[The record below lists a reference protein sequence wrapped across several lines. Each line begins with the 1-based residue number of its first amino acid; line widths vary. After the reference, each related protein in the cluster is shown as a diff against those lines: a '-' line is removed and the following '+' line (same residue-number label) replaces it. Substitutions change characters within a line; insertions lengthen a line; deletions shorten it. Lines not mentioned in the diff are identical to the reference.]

1 MMASTAYALA
11 VISRLLYL
19 VSMQYHMHVCVS
31 SAKNLKRG
39 AKLHE
44 NNFKPLLIP
53 LIILFAVATL
63 DQVTKIWAINYLSQA
78 GSVKVLGD
86 FFMLTLVYNE
96 GGALGSNLGPS
107 LVYLIISILILG
119 LVLFYIYNHR
129 DSKSLSFSLSFIAGG
144 ALGNII
150 DRLRIG
156 KVVDWI
162 DIDFIDLNLFGYQLD
177 RWWTFNIAD
186 AAISCAIV
194 FILAGLFFSNT
205 KFGQRDNNK
214 QLVDTKK

>member
-1 MMASTAYALA
+1 
-11 VISRLLYL
+11 
-19 VSMQYHMHVCVS
+19 MHVCVL
-31 SAKNLKRG
+31 SAKNLKRDT
-39 AKLHE
+39 KLNE
-44 NNFKPLLIP
+44 NNFKPLVIP
-53 LIILFAVATL
+53 LIILFTVVAL
-63 DQVTKIWAINYLSQA
+63 DQITKIWAVNYLSQVA
-78 GSVKVLGD
+78 SVKVLGE

-107 LVYLIISILILG
+107 LAYLIVSILIFG
-119 LVLFYIYNHR
+119 MVLFYIYSHR

-156 KVVDWI
+156 KVIDWI
-162 DIDFIDLNLFGYQLD
+162 DFDFIDINLFGYQLD

-194 FILAGLFFSNT
+194 FILAGLFFSET
-205 KFGQRDNNK
+205 KLGQLDNNK
-214 QLVDTKK
+214 QLADRK

>member
-1 MMASTAYALA
+1 
-11 VISRLLYL
+11 
-19 VSMQYHMHVCVS
+19 MHGCVS

-53 LIILFAVATL
+53 LIILFTVTAL
-63 DQVTKIWAINYLSQA
+63 DQVTKIWAVNYLSQA
-78 GSVKVLGD
+78 GSVKVLGE

-107 LVYLIISILILG
+107 IAYLIVSILIFA
-119 LVLFYIYNHR
+119 LVLFYIYSHR
-129 DSKSLSFSLSFIAGG
+129 DSKSQSFALSFIAGG

-162 DIDFIDLNLFGYQLD
+162 DFDFIDLNLFGYQLD

-194 FILAGLFFSNT
+194 FILAELFFSNT
-205 KFGQRDNNK
+205 KLSQLDNNK
-214 QLVDTKK
+214 QLADTNE

>member
-1 MMASTAYALA
+1 
-11 VISRLLYL
+11 
-19 VSMQYHMHVCVS
+19 MHVCVS

-39 AKLHE
+39 IKLNE
-44 NNFKPLLIP
+44 NNFKPLLVP
-53 LIILFAVATL
+53 LIILFTVVAL
-63 DQVTKIWAINYLSQA
+63 DQVTKIWAVNYLSQV
-78 GSVKVLGD
+78 GSVKVLGE

-107 LVYLIISILILG
+107 LAYLIVSILIFG
-119 LVLFYIYNHR
+119 MVLFYIYSHR
-129 DSKSLSFSLSFIAGG
+129 DSKSLSFSLSFIAAG

-156 KVVDWI
+156 KVIDWI
-162 DIDFIDLNLFGYQLD
+162 DFDFIDINIFGYQLN

-194 FILAGLFFSNT
+194 FILAGLFFSET
-205 KFGQRDNNK
+205 KLGQLDNNK
-214 QLVDTKK
+214 QVADRKE

>member
-1 MMASTAYALA
+1 
-11 VISRLLYL
+11 
-19 VSMQYHMHVCVS
+19 MHVCVS

-39 AKLHE
+39 IKLNE
-44 NNFKPLLIP
+44 NNFKPLLVP
-53 LIILFAVATL
+53 LIILFTVVAL
-63 DQVTKIWAINYLSQA
+63 DQVTKIWAVNYLSQV
-78 GSVKVLGD
+78 GSVKVLGE

-107 LVYLIISILILG
+107 LAYLIVSILIFG
-119 LVLFYIYNHR
+119 MVLFYIYSHR
-129 DSKSLSFSLSFIAGG
+129 DSKSLSFSLSFIAAG

-156 KVVDWI
+156 KVIDWI
-162 DIDFIDLNLFGYQLD
+162 DFDFIDINIFGYQLN

-194 FILAGLFFSNT
+194 FILAGLFFSKT
-205 KFGQRDNNK
+205 KLGQLDNNK
-214 QLVDTKK
+214 QVADRKE

>member
-1 MMASTAYALA
+1 
-11 VISRLLYL
+11 
-19 VSMQYHMHVCVS
+19 MHVCVS

-39 AKLHE
+39 IELNE
-44 NNFKPLLIP
+44 NNFKPLLVP
-53 LIILFAVATL
+53 LIILFTVVAL
-63 DQVTKIWAINYLSQA
+63 DQVTKIWAVNYLSQV
-78 GSVKVLGD
+78 GSVKVLGE

-107 LVYLIISILILG
+107 LAYLIVSILIFG
-119 LVLFYIYNHR
+119 MVLFYIYSHR
-129 DSKSLSFSLSFIAGG
+129 DSKSLSFSLSFIAAG

-156 KVVDWI
+156 KVIDWI
-162 DIDFIDLNLFGYQLD
+162 DFDFIDINIFGYQLN

-194 FILAGLFFSNT
+194 FILAGLFFSET
-205 KFGQRDNNK
+205 KLGQLDNNK
-214 QLVDTKK
+214 QVADRKE

>member
-1 MMASTAYALA
+1 
-11 VISRLLYL
+11 
-19 VSMQYHMHVCVS
+19 MHVCVS

-39 AKLHE
+39 IKLNE
-44 NNFKPLLIP
+44 NNFKPLLVP
-53 LIILFAVATL
+53 LIILFTVVAL
-63 DQVTKIWAINYLSQA
+63 DQVTKIWAVNYLSQV
-78 GSVKVLGD
+78 GSVKVLGE

-107 LVYLIISILILG
+107 LAYLIVSILIFG
-119 LVLFYIYNHR
+119 MVLFYIYSHR
-129 DSKSLSFSLSFIAGG
+129 DSKSLSFSLSFIAAG

-156 KVVDWI
+156 KVIDWI
-162 DIDFIDLNLFGYQLD
+162 DFDFIDINIFGYQLN

-194 FILAGLFFSNT
+194 FILAGLFFTNT
-205 KFGQRDNNK
+205 KFDQPDYNQ
-214 QLVDTKK
+214 QLVDRKE

>member
-1 MMASTAYALA
+1 
-11 VISRLLYL
+11 
-19 VSMQYHMHVCVS
+19 MHVCVS

-39 AKLHE
+39 IKLNE
-44 NNFKPLLIP
+44 NNFKPLLVP
-53 LIILFAVATL
+53 LIILFTVVAL
-63 DQVTKIWAINYLSQA
+63 DQVTKIWAVNYLSQV
-78 GSVKVLGD
+78 GSVKVLGE

-107 LVYLIISILILG
+107 LAYLIVSILIFG
-119 LVLFYIYNHR
+119 MVLFYIYSHR
-129 DSKSLSFSLSFIAGG
+129 DSKSLSFSLSFIAAG

-156 KVVDWI
+156 KVIDWI
-162 DIDFIDLNLFGYQLD
+162 DFDFIDINILGYQLN

-194 FILAGLFFSNT
+194 FILVGLFFSET
-205 KFGQRDNNK
+205 KLGQLDSNK
-214 QLVDTKK
+214 QVADRKE

>member
-1 MMASTAYALA
+1 
-11 VISRLLYL
+11 
-19 VSMQYHMHVCVS
+19 MHVCVS

-39 AKLHE
+39 IKLNE
-44 NNFKPLLIP
+44 NNFKPLLVP
-53 LIILFAVATL
+53 LIILFTVVAL
-63 DQVTKIWAINYLSQA
+63 DQVTKIWAVNYLSQV
-78 GSVKVLGD
+78 GSVKVLGE

-107 LVYLIISILILG
+107 LAYLIVSILIFG
-119 LVLFYIYNHR
+119 MVLFYIYSHR
-129 DSKSLSFSLSFIAGG
+129 DSKSLSFSLSFIAAG

-156 KVVDWI
+156 KVIDWI
-162 DIDFIDLNLFGYQLD
+162 DFDFIDINIFGYQLN

-194 FILAGLFFSNT
+194 FILAGLFFSET
-205 KFGQRDNNK
+205 KLGQLDNNK
-214 QLVDTKK
+214 QAADRKE

>member
-1 MMASTAYALA
+1 
-11 VISRLLYL
+11 
-19 VSMQYHMHVCVS
+19 MHVCVS

-39 AKLHE
+39 AKLHV
-44 NNFKPLLIP
+44 NNFKSLLIP
-53 LIILFAVATL
+53 LIILFTVAAL
-63 DQVTKIWAINYLSQA
+63 DQLSKIWAVNYLSQA
-78 GSVKVLGD
+78 GSVKVLGE

-107 LVYLIISILILG
+107 LAYLIVSILIFA
-119 LVLFYIYNHR
+119 LVLFYIYSHR
-129 DSKSLSFSLSFIAGG
+129 DSKSLSFALSFIAGG

-162 DIDFIDLNLFGYQLD
+162 DFDFIDLNLFGYQLN
-177 RWWTFNIAD
+177 RWWTFNVAD

-205 KFGQRDNNK
+205 KSGQPDNNK
-214 QLVDTKK
+214 QLVDTKE

>member
-1 MMASTAYALA
+1 
-11 VISRLLYL
+11 
-19 VSMQYHMHVCVS
+19 MHVCVS

-39 AKLHE
+39 IKLNE
-44 NNFKPLLIP
+44 NNFKPLLVP
-53 LIILFAVATL
+53 LIILFTVVAL
-63 DQVTKIWAINYLSQA
+63 DQITKIWAVNYLSQV
-78 GSVKVLGD
+78 GSVKVLGE

-107 LVYLIISILILG
+107 LAYLIVSILIFG
-119 LVLFYIYNHR
+119 MVLFYIYSHR
-129 DSKSLSFSLSFIAGG
+129 NSKSLSVPLSLIAGG

-156 KVVDWI
+156 KVIDWI
-162 DIDFIDLNLFGYQLD
+162 DFDFIDINVFGYQLN

-194 FILAGLFFSNT
+194 FILAGLFFSET
-205 KFGQRDNNK
+205 KLGQLDSNK
-214 QLVDTKK
+214 QVADRKE